1 MSWLI
6 SLGYAMGHGSR
17 YYLNPRGARWV
28 AGGSPW
34 AYLTACEH
42 CAHHFATED
51 EAIARARELRA
62 ASSTDKDRGGFDTF
76 EGFAITTIH
85 AWNGYRKD

>member
-6 SLGYAMGHGSR
+6 RIGAYGGHGSS
-17 YYLNPRGARWV
+17 YYLNPRGAV
-28 AGGSPW
+28 HVTGSPW

-42 CAHHFATED
+42 CAYHYATEA
-51 EAIARARELRA
+51 EANARARELRA
-62 ASSTDKDRGGFDTF
+62 ASEADKDRGGFDTF
-76 EGFAITTIH
+76 EGFSISTIH